1 MIEIPA
7 FAKRPNISCDIMR
20 HYRNILTLLFLIT
33 GCDNKQS
40 EKEKIVAETFDCK
53 TGQMKPA
60 WYERGIDEPIPNFKG
75 LQNEFVIIVDTNFKA
90 TNFISFDEDYSRTQ
104 SIELD
109 TAYLSLLAPEEWE
122 KLSFKQK
129 FEKLKKQKISYRQQA
144 DSAHIK
150 NNQGQNQVW
159 IINNSKDTVTIQ
171 MQDWSFIC
179 VLQAK
184 TKGGQ
189 WYPIQYWRFSTCGNS
204 YYSKHFP
211 PKTAN
216 SFVTKLPN
224 EGDYKT
230 KIRYKLLGAD
240 KFFYSNEFDGRI
252 NYCEFVEDSTNYNNR
267 GEPQPHFKLDSLI
280 NLALQ

>member
-1 MIEIPA
+1 
-7 FAKRPNISCDIMR
+7 MR
-20 HYRNILTLLFLIT
+20 HYKNILALLFLIT
-33 GCDNKQS
+33 GCDNRQS
-40 EKEKIVAETFDCK
+40 ENEIIVAETFDCK

-60 WYERGIDEPIPNFKG
+60 WYEHGIDEPIPNFQG

-90 TNFISFDEDYSRTQ
+90 INFISFDEDQSRERSTK
-104 SIELD
+104 LD
-109 TAYLSLLAPEEWE
+109 TSDLNWTDDWE
-122 KLSFKQK
+122 KLTTKQK
-129 FEKLKKQKISYRQQA
+129 LEKVNKEKKSYLIQA
-144 DSAHIK
+144 DSAHIL
-150 NNQGQNQVW
+150 NNQGQQQVW

-204 YYSKHFP
+204 YYFKHFP

-230 KIRYKLLGAD
+230 KLRYKLLGAD

-280 NLALQ
+280 NLVWQ

>member
-1 MIEIPA
+1 
-7 FAKRPNISCDIMR
+7 MR
-20 HYRNILTLLFLIT
+20 HYINILALIFLIT

-53 TGQMKPA
+53 TGQMKSA
-60 WYERGIDEPIPNFKG
+60 WYEHGIDEPIPNIKG

-90 TNFISFDEDYSRTQ
+90 TNFISFDEDYSRERSTK
-104 SIELD
+104 LD
-109 TAYLSLLAPEEWE
+109 TSDLSWTDDWE
-122 KLSFKQK
+122 KLTTKQK
-129 FEKLKKQKISYRQQA
+129 LEKVNQEKKSYLIQA
-144 DSAHIK
+144 DSAHIL
-150 NNQGQNQVW
+150 NNQGQQQVW

-184 TKGGQ
+184 TIGEQ
-189 WYPIQYWRFSTCGNS
+189 WYPIQYWSFSTCGNS
-204 YYSKHFP
+204 YYFKHFP

-230 KIRYKLLGAD
+230 KLRYKLLGAD

-267 GEPQPHFKLDSLI
+267 IGEPQPHFKLDSLI
-280 NLALQ
+280 

>member
-1 MIEIPA
+1 
-7 FAKRPNISCDIMR
+7 MR
-20 HYRNILTLLFLIT
+20 HYINILTLIFLIT
-33 GCDNKQS
+33 GCANKQS
-40 EKEKIVAETFDCK
+40 EKKKIVAETFDCR
-53 TGQMKPA
+53 TGQMEPA
-60 WYERGIDEPIPNFKG
+60 WYEHGIDEPIPNIKE
-75 LQNEFVIIVDTNFKA
+75 LQNEFIIIVDTNFKA
-90 TNFISFDEDYSRTQ
+90 TNFISFDEDYSRERSTK
-104 SIELD
+104 LD
-109 TAYLSLLAPEEWE
+109 TSDLNWTDDWG
-122 KLSFKQK
+122 KLTTKQK
-129 FEKLKKQKISYRQQA
+129 LEKVNQEKKSYLIQA
-144 DSAHIK
+144 DSAHIL
-150 NNQGQNQVW
+150 NNQGQQQVW

-216 SFVTKLPN
+216 SFITKLPN

-230 KIRYKLLGAD
+230 KLRYKLLGAD

-267 GEPQPHFKLDSLI
+267 RGEPQPHFKLDSLI
-280 NLALQ
+280 NLAWQ

>member
-1 MIEIPA
+1 
-7 FAKRPNISCDIMR
+7 MR
-20 HYRNILTLLFLIT
+20 HCINILILLFLIT

-60 WYERGIDEPIPNFKG
+60 WYEHGIDEPIPNFKG
-75 LQNEFVIIVDTNFKA
+75 LQNEFVIIVDTNFIA
-90 TNFISFDEDYSRTQ
+90 TNFISFDEDYSRERSTK
-104 SIELD
+104 LD
-109 TAYLSLLAPEEWE
+109 TSDLTWTDDWE
-122 KLSFKQK
+122 KLTTKQK
-129 FEKLKKQKISYRQQA
+129 LEKVNQEKKFYLIQA
-144 DSAHIK
+144 DSAHIL
-150 NNQGQNQVW
+150 NNQGQQQVW

-230 KIRYKLLGAD
+230 KLRYKLLGAD

-267 GEPQPHFKLDSLI
+267 GEPLPHFKLDSLI
-280 NLALQ
+280 NLAWQ

>member
-1 MIEIPA
+1 M
-7 FAKRPNISCDIMR
+7 
-20 HYRNILTLLFLIT
+20 TLLFLII
-33 GCDNKQS
+33 GCDNKQP

-60 WYERGIDEPIPNFKG
+60 WYEHGIDEPIPNIKG
-75 LQNEFVIIVDTNFKA
+75 LQNEFTIIVDTNFKA
-90 TNFISFDEDYSRTQ
+90 TNFISFNEDYSRERSTK
-104 SIELD
+104 LD
-109 TAYLSLLAPEEWE
+109 TSDLNWTDDWG
-122 KLSFKQK
+122 KLTIKQK
-129 FEKLKKQKISYRQQA
+129 LEKVNQEKKDYLIQA
-144 DSAHIK
+144 DSAHIL
-150 NNQGQNQVW
+150 NNQGQQQVW

-179 VLQAK
+179 ILQAK

-204 YYSKHFP
+204 YYAKHFP

-230 KIRYKLLGAD
+230 KLRYKLLGAD

-252 NYCEFVEDSTNYNNR
+252 NYCEFVEDSTNYNNGR
-267 GEPQPHFKLDSLI
+267 GELQPHFKLDSLI
-280 NLALQ
+280 NLAWE

>member
-1 MIEIPA
+1 
-7 FAKRPNISCDIMR
+7 
-20 HYRNILTLLFLIT
+20 LTLLFLIT

-53 TGQMKPA
+53 IGQMKPA
-60 WYERGIDEPIPNFKG
+60 WYEHGIDELIPNIKG
-75 LQNEFVIIVDTNFKA
+75 LQNEFTIIVDTNFKA
-90 TNFISFDEDYSRTQ
+90 TNFISFNEDYSRERSTK
-104 SIELD
+104 LD
-109 TAYLSLLAPEEWE
+109 TSDLNWTDDWE
-122 KLSFKQK
+122 KLTTKQK
-129 FEKLKKQKISYRQQA
+129 LEKVNQEKKSYLTQA
-144 DSAHIK
+144 DSAHIL
-150 NNQGQNQVW
+150 NNQGQQQVW

-230 KIRYKLLGAD
+230 KLRYKLLGAD
-240 KFFYSNEFDGRI
+240 NFFYSNEFDGRI
-252 NYCEFVEDSTNYNNR
+252 NVWY
-267 GEPQPHFKLDSLI
+267 
-280 NLALQ
+280 